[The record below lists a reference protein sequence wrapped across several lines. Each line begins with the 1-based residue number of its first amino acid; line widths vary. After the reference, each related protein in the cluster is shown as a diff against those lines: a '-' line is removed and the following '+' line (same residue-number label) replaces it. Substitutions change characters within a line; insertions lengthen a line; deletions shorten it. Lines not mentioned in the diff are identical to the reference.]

1 MKVIMKVH
9 IYIYTYINKHS
20 KCGEII
26 YAMNRMTKQRFS
38 RSLLSLVIQPLINS
52 HLLIAVVK
60 ANEFTTG
67 IRNV

>member
-9 IYIYTYINKHS
+9 IYTYINKHS

-26 YAMNRMTKQRFS
+26 YAMNRMKQRFS

>member
-26 YAMNRMTKQRFS
+26 YAMNRM
-38 RSLLSLVIQPLINS
+38 IIS
-52 HLLIAVVK
+52 H
-60 ANEFTTG
+60 ET
-67 IRNV
+67 